1 MSRTSARLLA
11 AGAAL
16 LSLTAA
22 PAANAAAAP
31 ESTVT
36 AYHFVD
42 GTTSE
47 SLTAENADLT
57 APFLASGHTAAH
69 PGWDI
74 RLSDETY
81 GAGLPRQDFYAKASA
96 TDTSASAGTSG
107 FISLVDGEPRDV
119 PFAVLKLGSRSIS
132 CTVDGPIYSGG
143 GGSPRLFLRQ
153 WADELYQVDF
163 EAGGSTS
170 AVVAGVANGPRTPT
184 TVKVNSLSYA
194 ALTAAYPEFAK
205 YAGRTKANARGYELE
220 ITQQGKTFRILA
232 GATAASC

>member
-16 LSLTAA
+16 LTLTAVPTA
-22 PAANAAAAP
+22 SAATAP
-31 ESTVT
+31 EATVT
-36 AYHFVD
+36 AYHFLD

-57 APFLASGHTAAH
+57 APLLASGYTAAH

-81 GAGLPRQDFYAKASA
+81 GAGLPKQNFHAAASA
-96 TDTSASAGTSG
+96 TDTSAGASSSG
-107 FISLVDGEPRDV
+107 FISLVDGESRDV
-119 PFAVLKLGSRSIS
+119 PFAVLKLGSRSVS
-132 CTVDGPIYSGG
+132 CTVDGPIFTGG

-153 WADELYQVDF
+153 RADELYEVDF

-170 AVVAGVANGPRTPT
+170 AVVSNVANGPRTPT
-184 TVKVNSLSYA
+184 TVKFNSLSGT
-194 ALTAAYPEFAK
+194 ALTAAYPQFAK
-205 YAGRTKANARGYELE
+205 YEGRTKAAARGYELE
-220 ITQQGKTFRILA
+220 ITQQGRTIRVLA